1 MDSDEELKLIQ
12 LIRTEI
18 MRTTVKSFFY
28 KGSFLFQIGK
38 KVCKSLNFQG
48 AITRF
53 VINWLLIKNGQSV
66 KGSSIKKRMCRKQTN
81 KQTKNIYLNW
91 NASEP
96 EAFTRGI
103 FKTPIERDIYY
114 VQLMN
119 F

>member
-1 MDSDEELKLIQ
+1 
-12 LIRTEI
+12 
-18 MRTTVKSFFY
+18 
-28 KGSFLFQIGK
+28 
-38 KVCKSLNFQG
+38 
-48 AITRF
+48 
-53 VINWLLIKNGQSV
+53 
-66 KGSSIKKRMCRKQTN
+66 MCRKQTN

>member
-18 MRTTVKSFFY
+18 TRTTVKSFFY
-28 KGSFLFQIGK
+28 KGSFLFQI
-38 KVCKSLNFQG
+38 SLNFQG

-53 VINWLLIKNGQSV
+53 VINWLLIKNRQSV
-66 KGSSIKKRMCRKQTN
+66 KGSSIKKRVCRKQTN

-96 EAFTRGI
+96 EAFTRDI
-103 FKTPIERDIYY
+103 FKTPIERDICY